1 MGSTVNLRI
10 RSPRDFCAGAIFL
23 FFGLGVLVIGRGY
36 PMGTAQHMGSGYFPI
51 VLGALLAILGAGT
64 CIRSMVVAG
73 DAIDPVGLR
82 PLLLVLIAIGVFAA
96 AVDSMGLAV
105 ATVLLTLIAA
115 AASVE
120 SRWREVVVL
129 TLALLGI
136 SVGVF
141 VYGLGLP
148 FKLSPF

>member
-1 MGSTVNLRI
+1 MRSGI
-10 RSPRDFCAGAIFL
+10 RSPRDFFAGAIFL
-23 FFGLGVLVIGRGY
+23 FFGLAVLVIGRGY
-36 PMGTAQHMGSGYFPI
+36 PMGTAQHMGSGYFPV
-51 VLGALLAILGAGT
+51 VLGGLLAILGSVT

-73 DAIDPVGLR
+73 HPIDPVGRR
-82 PLLLVLIAIGVFAA
+82 PLLMVLMAIGVFAA
-96 AVDSMGLAV
+96 TVDSVGLAV
-105 ATVLLTLIAA
+105 ATVLLTLTGA
-115 AASVE
+115 AASAE

-141 VYGLGLP
+141 VYALGLP